1 MLRVNSVATGKLS
14 NLTLHMALIA
24 LIALTAT
31 IAFRCPQVMIQSW
44 AFSALPCK
52 RAAAEMKIACRGIT
66 FSAFDSPVLTAMAA
80 GKCSMSLVR
89 GFGMSTGYTLRGWRE
104 GRCKVRREV
113 RCEIKHELRRNI
125 RRGSRREGRRELRP
139 EHRHKDR

>member
-1 MLRVNSVATGKLS
+1 VPASHDSKPGL
-14 NLTLHMALIA
+14 
-24 LIALTAT
+24 
-31 IAFRCPQVMIQSW
+31 
-44 AFSALPCK
+44 FSAALQ

-89 GFGMSTGYTLRGWRE
+89 GFGMSTGYTLRGWGE

-125 RRGSRREGRRELRP
+125 RRGGRREGRRELRP
-139 EHRHKDR
+139 KHRLKDR

>member
-31 IAFRCPQVMIQSW
+31 IAFRCPQVMIQSR

-104 GRCKVRREV
+104 GRQEV

-125 RRGSRREGRRELRP
+125 RRGGRLEGRRELRP
-139 EHRHKDR
+139 KHRLPDR

>member
-31 IAFRCPQVMIQSW
+31 IAFRCPQVMIQSR

-89 GFGMSTGYTLRGWRE
+89 GGFGMSTGYTLR
-104 GRCKVRREV
+104 
-113 RCEIKHELRRNI
+113 
-125 RRGSRREGRRELRP
+125 RP
-139 EHRHKDR
+139 A

>member
-14 NLTLHMALIA
+14 NLTLLMALIT

-80 GKCSMSLVR
+80 GECSMSLVR

-113 RCEIKHELRRNI
+113 RCEIKHELRHNI
-125 RRGSRREGRRELRP
+125 RREGRRELRP
-139 EHRHKDR
+139 KHRLKDR

>member
-1 MLRVNSVATGKLS
+1 MLRDSPDATGKLS
-14 NLTLHMALIA
+14 NLTLHTALIA

-31 IAFRCPQVMIQSW
+31 TAFRCPQVMIQSR

-113 RCEIKHELRRNI
+113 RCEIKHEPRRNI
-125 RRGSRREGRRELRP
+125 RREGRRELRP
-139 EHRHKDR
+139 KHRLKDR